1 MRSTI
6 KVVILKRVSKS
17 THSNP
22 SFKVIILIP
31 EAKTLENV
39 VWGTYS
45 TDRYFKLTIRRL
57 VKTKKLTIKAL
68 EWHHLPGYAFFALNF
83 QQILHIHLLFL

>member
-22 SFKVIILIP
+22 FKVIILIP

-45 TDRYFKLTIRRL
+45 TDRYFKLTRRL